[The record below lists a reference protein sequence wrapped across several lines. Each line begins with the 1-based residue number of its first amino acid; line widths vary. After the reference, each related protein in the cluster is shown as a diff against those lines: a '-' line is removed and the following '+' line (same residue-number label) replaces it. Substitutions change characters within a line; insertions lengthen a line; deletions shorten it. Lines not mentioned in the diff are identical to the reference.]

1 MCTFARGESKIAQL
15 DTITHSIYCQGL
27 LTMAN
32 TSTFLEPSS
41 FMDVP
46 PLRLVRKEGIALEEI
61 GTFPYNGVSYKTQ
74 EHEYGKEIR

>member
-27 LTMAN
+27 LTMADA
-32 TSTFLEPSS
+32 SSFLEPSS

-46 PLRLVRKEGIALEEI
+46 PLRLVRKEDIALEH
-61 GTFPYNGVSYKTQ
+61 VKTLAFDGYFYSKL
-74 EHEYGKEIR
+74 EHEHGM